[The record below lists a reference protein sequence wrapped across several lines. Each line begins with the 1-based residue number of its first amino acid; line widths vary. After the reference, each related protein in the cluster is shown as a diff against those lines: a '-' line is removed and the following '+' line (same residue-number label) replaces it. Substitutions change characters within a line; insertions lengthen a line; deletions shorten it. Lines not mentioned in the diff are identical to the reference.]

1 MGDESPAFLVWGDG
15 AAYHRVAGAALEEG
29 VRTGDRVSSQTGA
42 ETQCEKYINRE
53 KKS

>member
-29 VRTGDRVSSQTGA
+29 VRTGDWVSLNRVWRPSVKNT
-42 ETQCEKYINRE
+42 
-53 KKS
+53 